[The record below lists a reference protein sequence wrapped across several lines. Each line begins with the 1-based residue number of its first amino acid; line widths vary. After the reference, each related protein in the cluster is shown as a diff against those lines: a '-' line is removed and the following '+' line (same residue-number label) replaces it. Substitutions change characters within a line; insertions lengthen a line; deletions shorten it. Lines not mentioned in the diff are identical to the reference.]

1 MISTL
6 DVSPTVLHFN
16 NFKSNFTRVA
26 LSFYHMKKPIKKA
39 KPTSPKQQIPD
50 TSPKVHQREK
60 IDYVLNLRGLDWTEK
75 QKAFIEL
82 ATHKDTK
89 IVFLSGPAGTSKSIL
104 AVYCALLL
112 LNERKVSELIYV
124 RSIIESATQSLGS
137 LPGDADMK
145 LSPFASVVYD
155 KLEELLPAQD
165 IKRLLLD
172 QRVKPTPVN
181 YLRGAS
187 YNAKAIVLDEC
198 QNLTWA
204 EAVTVLTRIGKF
216 SKYFVLGDPMQ
227 TDLKHKET
235 SGFKPMFDV
244 FNSEQAQAQGIYCV
258 EFGKEDIM
266 RSEILKFIVEQIENY
281 KAQNNK

>member
-16 NFKSNFTRVA
+16 NVKSNFTRVA

-39 KPTSPKQQIPD
+39 KPTTFKQPTTD

-104 AVYCALLL
+104 AVFCALLL
-112 LNERKVSELIYV
+112 LNQKRVSDIVYV
-124 RSIIESATQSLGS
+124 RTIIESASTSMGT
-137 LPGDADMK
+137 LPGDADQK
-145 LSPFASVVYD
+145 LQFFTSVLND
-155 KLEELLPAQD
+155 KLEELLPAGD
-165 IKRLLLD
+165 VKKLHFD
-172 QRVKPTPVN
+172 ERVKGMPVN

-187 YNAKAIVLDEC
+187 YNAKAVIIDEA
-198 QNLTWA
+198 QNGTFNELLTC
-204 EAVTVLTRIGKF
+204 LTRIGKF
-216 SKYFVLGDPMQ
+216 TKYFVLGDPMQ

-235 SGFKPMFDV
+235 SGFKPMFEI
-244 FNSEQAQAQGIYCV
+244 FNTEQAQAQGIYCV

-266 RSEILKFIVEQIENY
+266 RSEILKFIIEQIENY
-281 KAQNNK
+281 KTQNNK

>member
-1 MISTL
+1 
-6 DVSPTVLHFN
+6 
-16 NFKSNFTRVA
+16 
-26 LSFYHMKKPIKKA
+26 MKKTKKSVTA
-39 KPTSPKQQIPD
+39 KAQPKTSSVQD
-50 TSPKVHQREK
+50 TSPRVHQREK
-60 IDYVLNLRGLDWTEK
+60 IDYTLNLRGLDWTQK

-89 IVFLSGPAGTSKSIL
+89 IVFLSGVSGTSKSVL

-112 LNERKVSELIYV
+112 LNEKKVSDLIYV
-124 RSIIESATQSLGS
+124 RSIIESASQSLGS

-155 KLEELLPAQD
+155 KLEELLPSGD
-165 IKRLLLD
+165 IKKLIND

-187 YNAKAIVLDEC
+187 YNAKVIVLDEC

-204 EAVTVLTRIGKF
+204 ETVTVLTRIGKF
-216 SKYFVLGDPMQ
+216 TKYFILGDPMQ
-227 TDLKHKET
+227 TDLKHKEQ
-235 SGFKPMFDV
+235 SGFRPMFDI
-244 FNSEQAQAQGIYCV
+244 FNNEESQAQGIYCV

-281 KAQNNK
+281 KAQHPK